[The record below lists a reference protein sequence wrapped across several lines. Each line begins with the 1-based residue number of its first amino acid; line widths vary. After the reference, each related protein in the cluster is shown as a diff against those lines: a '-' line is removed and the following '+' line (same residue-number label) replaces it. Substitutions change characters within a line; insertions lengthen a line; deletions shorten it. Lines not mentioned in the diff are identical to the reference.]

1 MVEALVI
8 STPDCHLC
16 ERAKAILGRLAETHP
31 LRISE
36 LGWEDPVAQS
46 MLRADGV
53 PFPPAVYLDG
63 RLAAYGRLS
72 EGAVRKRLEVMAR

>member
-16 ERAKAILGRLAETHP
+16 ERAKTILGRLAETYP
-31 LRISE
+31 LELSE
-36 LGWEDPVAQS
+36 LGWEDPAAQS
-46 MLRADGV
+46 RLREDGV

-63 RLAAYGRLS
+63 SLAGYGRLS
-72 EGAVRKRLEVMAR
+72 EGAIRKRLEAMTR

>member
-8 STPDCHLC
+8 STPDCRLC
-16 ERAKAILGRLAETHP
+16 ERARTILGRLAETYP
-31 LRISE
+31 LELRE
-36 LGWEDPVAQS
+36 LGWDDPDAQS
-46 MLRADGV
+46 RLREDGV

-72 EGAVRKRLEVMAR
+72 EGAVRKRLEALAR